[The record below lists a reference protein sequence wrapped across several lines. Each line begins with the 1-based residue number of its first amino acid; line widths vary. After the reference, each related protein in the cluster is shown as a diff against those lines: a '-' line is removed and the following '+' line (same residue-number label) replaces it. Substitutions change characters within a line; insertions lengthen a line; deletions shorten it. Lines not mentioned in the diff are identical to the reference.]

1 MLRRLSAAVQV
12 AASQAAAAEKAAK
25 AAGGGGAA
33 GGDEEAS
40 KLELRVGRILSVAK
54 HPVRAR
60 VEGQG

>member
-1 MLRRLSAAVQV
+1 V

-40 KLELRVGRILSVAK
+40 TLELRVGRLRSAAK

-60 VEGQG
+60 VKGQGEP